1 MEMRTLQI
9 GIRFFM
15 TDLERATQWGPL
27 MAGSM
32 IALAP
37 AMIAFLVAQKQLVKG
52 IAMTGLKG

>member
-1 MEMRTLQI
+1 MRTIQI

-15 TDLERATQWGPL
+15 ENVERQTDWGAV

-37 AMIAFLVAQKQLVKG
+37 TLIVFLIAQRQLVKG
-52 IAMTGLKG
+52 IAMTGIKG

>member
-1 MEMRTLQI
+1 MRTLQI

-15 TDLERATQWGPL
+15 NTQERGSDWGAV
-27 MAGSM
+27 MAGAM

-37 AMIAFLVAQKQLVKG
+37 TLIAFLLAQRQLVKG